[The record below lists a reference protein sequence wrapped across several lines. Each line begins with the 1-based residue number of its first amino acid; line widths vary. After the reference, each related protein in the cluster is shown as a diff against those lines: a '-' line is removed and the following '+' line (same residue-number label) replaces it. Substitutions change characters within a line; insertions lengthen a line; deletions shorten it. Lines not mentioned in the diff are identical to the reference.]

1 MSIGINNASK
11 IALNRTAMHSSQ
23 RKTELYQRSVK
34 MAVGEESDGI
44 LSLKHRSVAVTL
56 ALVMSVSLFQFV

>member
-11 IALNRTAMHSSQ
+11 IALNRTVMHSSQ
-23 RKTELYQRSVK
+23 RKTELYQWSVK

-44 LSLKHRSVAVTL
+44 LFLKHPSVAVTL